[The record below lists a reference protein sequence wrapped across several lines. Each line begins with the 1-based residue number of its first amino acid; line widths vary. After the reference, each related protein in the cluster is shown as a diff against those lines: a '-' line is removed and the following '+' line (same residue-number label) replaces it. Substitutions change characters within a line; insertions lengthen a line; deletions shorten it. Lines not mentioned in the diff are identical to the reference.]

1 MKTMNSI
8 RAEIQNDRAAAFS
21 QRRALQNAAQIIVD
35 TYRETRDGNPAAT
48 VDSVI
53 AAVGYDTAAVII
65 ASAVNASAWDGRIS
79 TESKEWAD
87 SVSGSYDEEAARWA
101 GITLDGIHRAHLDQ
115 LARAMSK
122 ATRPAPEQEP
132 EQEPAAVKKIT
143 LYIGLNDKDTKTQII
158 PTAEAVSI
166 VTGIIYERTS
176 GATIYRARGIYTH
189 DNGEKVTEET
199 LRVELFGEEP
209 ENVKAAAQ
217 QIKTALNQES
227 ISYQE
232 ETVNSYFI

>member
-1 MKTMNSI
+1 MKKYYKVSFQHSENI
-8 RAEIQNDRAAAFS
+8 YCANIAHAE
-21 QRRALQNAAQIIVD
+21 
-35 TYRETRDGNPAAT
+35 
-48 VDSVI
+48 SVE
-53 AAVGYDTAAVII
+53 AVEAHYSKYAWYSVSEASECDV
-65 ASAVNASAWDGRIS
+65 ASAQRKGMPIVEIE
-79 TESKEWAD
+79 T
-87 SVSGSYDEEAARWA
+87 
-101 GITLDGIHRAHLDQ
+101 
-115 LARAMSK
+115 
-122 ATRPAPEQEP
+122 APEQEP

-227 ISYQE
+227 IAYQE